1 MHGST
6 RTPSGRCHARIW
18 WHQRRNS
25 SDQTNRACAAAGEK
39 KHKKNTV
46 FSVSVTG
53 ATHSAEP
60 DGAAPTAE
68 KQRKPAQST
77 VSDSA
82 AAAAAAMTA
91 AAVVSGGGGGTSA
104 AGSAGSAEAEAE
116 DEVEA
121 ILDVQNDVAGNLVYL
136 IKWKGQ
142 DESQNTW
149 EPEAH
154 LTNCS
159 ELLAGFRER
168 RRNARL
174 IKIKMPTAPA
184 GASSSSADAKAG
196 EKVPS
201 VAGGARTPFRIK
213 LRVGSHAAADADA
226 DEFEDI
232 EDDDVDEYSP
242 HSPACPSLSQQPNPS
257 ACESL

>member
-1 MHGST
+1 MPHAKLVAPAAQYFGSNQPSVRGCRREEAQEEHGLQRERRWRHALGRSRRRRIDGREAAKA
-6 RTPSGRCHARIW
+6 RTIHSVGQSG
-18 WHQRRNS
+18 
-25 SDQTNRACAAAGEK
+25 
-39 KHKKNTV
+39 
-46 FSVSVTG
+46 
-53 ATHSAEP
+53 
-60 DGAAPTAE
+60 
-68 KQRKPAQST
+68 
-77 VSDSA
+77 
-82 AAAAAAMTA
+82 
-91 AAVVSGGGGGTSA
+91 SGGGSPS
-104 AGSAGSAEAEAE
+104 GSGSGSERRRRRDEAE

-196 EKVPS
+196 EKVPLP
-201 VAGGARTPFRIK
+201 AGGARTPFRIK
-213 LRVGSHAAADADA
+213 LRVGSNAAAADADA
-226 DEFEDI
+226 DEFDDI
-232 EDDDVDEYSP
+232 EDDDVDEYL
-242 HSPACPSLSQQPNPS
+242 PARPLARPSLSSRIPRRASPCGLPCC
-257 ACESL
+257 AL

>member
-1 MHGST
+1 
-6 RTPSGRCHARIW
+6 
-18 WHQRRNS
+18 
-25 SDQTNRACAAAGEK
+25 
-39 KHKKNTV
+39 
-46 FSVSVTG
+46 
-53 ATHSAEP
+53 
-60 DGAAPTAE
+60 
-68 KQRKPAQST
+68 
-77 VSDSA
+77 
-82 AAAAAAMTA
+82 MTA

-104 AGSAGSAEAEAE
+104 AGGAGSAEAEAE

-196 EKVPS
+196 EKVPL

-213 LRVGSHAAADADA
+213 LRVGSNAAADADA

-242 HSPACPSLSQQPNPS
+242 TRPLAHPSLSSRIPRRASP
-257 ACESL
+257 CEAKPT